1 MLTPDE
7 KHVYEAITPE
17 QRAQFCLDA
26 AELMI
31 DTGTHQ
37 RKYNPGSGPELPVP
51 LRASVTLL
59 AKGGQEIEVER
70 DVAYLSGTIKNML
83 EGAEDEAVPLPNVG
97 SGTLRMVLIYLQY
110 HFEATKM
117 FSSEPDRNN
126 WDSDFTR
133 HVDVRKT
140 CSELIIS
147 FRSNSDL
154 ACRTSSCA
162 SSCLLPTSW
171 MSNHFWTSSARSFL
185 TVIFP
190 TSFSRHHKRRA
201 GMHPQPPHWRRQ
213 HCQTGAQAMTQVVIT
228 STSDEPCRPAACKGG
243 PGARTERRHARAIA

>member
-117 FSSEPDRNN
+117 SS
-126 WDSDFTR
+126 SVLHGFTR
-133 HVDVRKT
+133 VGELSAARPDLPNESGSPSPTNADLSRAKPFKT
-140 CSELIIS
+140 QGI
-147 FRSNSDL
+147 
-154 ACRTSSCA
+154 
-162 SSCLLPTSW
+162 LLG
-171 MSNHFWTSSARSFL
+171 H
-185 TVIFP
+185 
-190 TSFSRHHKRRA
+190 A
-201 GMHPQPPHWRRQ
+201 G
-213 HCQTGAQAMTQVVIT
+213 
-228 STSDEPCRPAACKGG
+228 
-243 PGARTERRHARAIA
+243 HAGLQLLNNC